1 MPSHQLD
8 VFVRALSRVGCWS
21 ASFYPQ
27 PISNVKRGSTA
38 GLSIDFPTIN
48 TLGFL
53 CYTIYTASFLYSP
66 VIRSQ
71 YAARHPLSEEPTV
84 RFNDLAF
91 AVHAVILS
99 LITYSQFWPM
109 IWGLQVSRFQ
119 RISKPIAGLF
129 WGSILAPLIVIWVV
143 LSQSPDG
150 GYDPSTWAWIDVIY
164 AFSYIKVVITIFK
177 YVPQAWLN
185 YKRKSTSGWNINQIL
200 LDLSG
205 GILSLLQL
213 VLDSSLQNDWSG
225 ITGNAVKLFLGNITI
240 ISDMIFVVQHYIL
253 YRESKSKSRPLP
265 GRRSHTDTDFTT
277 PLLTD
282 ESSPAP
288 TR

>member
-1 MPSHQLD
+1 M
-8 VFVRALSRVGCWS
+8 ACWS
-21 ASFYPQ
+21 VSFYPQ
-27 PISNVKRGSTA
+27 PISNVKRGSTS

-99 LITYSQFWPM
+99 LITYSQFWPR

-119 RISKPIAGLF
+119 RISKPMAGLF
-129 WGSILAPLIVIWVV
+129 WGSILAPLIVIWIV

-150 GYDPSTWAWIDVIY
+150 GYDPSAWAWIDVV
-164 AFSYIKVVITIFK
+164 S
-177 YVPQAWLN
+177 
-185 YKRKSTSGWNINQIL
+185 
-200 LDLSG
+200 
-205 GILSLLQL
+205 
-213 VLDSSLQNDWSG
+213 
-225 ITGNAVKLFLGNITI
+225 
-240 ISDMIFVVQHYIL
+240 
-253 YRESKSKSRPLP
+253 
-265 GRRSHTDTDFTT
+265 
-277 PLLTD
+277 
-282 ESSPAP
+282 
-288 TR
+288 